1 MTRSFVLG
9 DDDRFVPLQEQW
21 QDHVRRR
28 FRRGPDP
35 AQTTLDMV
43 VEQRPDA
50 VLEVGGGSG
59 QFAASIGDHVDG
71 SVVLTDASPLLVAQ
85 AADMRQVVGVVADAT
100 ALPLASMQ
108 FDCVVARHPQWSHE
122 RVGPALAELTRIL
135 DDRGA
140 LLLSVGS
147 SRSDG
152 HELDELLGCTLRRR
166 SVGLTSDTAH
176 AALAWHFGRVE
187 QTRLD
192 HALVFPSGTEL
203 ASYLTAMPARRD
215 LADRVRD
222 LLGPLRLTYDVR
234 LFVATRPHRRHA
246 AAS

>member
-28 FRRGPDP
+28 FHRGPDP

-59 QFAASIGDHVDG
+59 QFAAAIGDRVDG
-71 SVVLTDASPLLVAQ
+71 SVMLTDASELLVAQ
-85 AADMRQVVGVVADAT
+85 AADLRQVVGIVADDT
-100 ALPLASMQ
+100 ALPLASAR
-108 FDCVVARHPQWSHE
+108 FDCVVARRPQWSNDD
-122 RVGPALAELTRIL
+122 VAPALAELTRIL

-140 LLLSVGS
+140 LMLYVGS

-166 SVGLTSDTAH
+166 NLGLTSDTAD
-176 AALAWHFGRVE
+176 AALAWHFGHVE

-192 HALVFPSGTEL
+192 HVLEFPSGAEL
-203 ASYLTAMPARRD
+203 ASYLTAMPTRRH
-215 LADRVRD
+215 LAERVRE
-222 LLGPLRLTYDVR
+222 LPGPLHLTYEVR
-234 LFVATRPHRRHA
+234 LFVATRPRRRHA
-246 AAS
+246 AAG